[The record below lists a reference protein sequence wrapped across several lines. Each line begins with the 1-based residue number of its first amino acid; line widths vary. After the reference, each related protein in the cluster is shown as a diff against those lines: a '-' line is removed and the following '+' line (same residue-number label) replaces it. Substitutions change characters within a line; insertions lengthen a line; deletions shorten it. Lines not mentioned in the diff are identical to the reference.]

1 MLFRSINKI
10 TDGKS
15 FVKDGETWLPK
26 EYDLEKENIT
36 KLYTKAENR
45 LIISMLSSNAQRLYI
60 WVAYELECGK
70 DYLWVNKQRFMEENH
85 IKSVNTYKTG
95 LEELIRYNLL
105 CPTSEAKKGYYW
117 INPRLFFCGN
127 RPNKYPNNI
136 EIYSTKG

>member
-1 MLFRSINKI
+1 MVSIKHHCSECESKYKI
-10 TDGKS
+10 
-15 FVKDGETWLPK
+15 
-26 EYDLEKENIT
+26 EYDENTISKYLEDDGT
-36 KLYTKAENR
+36 VFSGHFHL
-45 LIISMLSSNAQRLYI
+45 
-60 WVAYELECGK
+60 
-70 DYLWVNKQRFMEENH
+70 QRFMEENH